1 MNWNAVLPEIV
12 LSIAVL
18 IIFLTDLFFEKR
30 HYKFGMFLSG
40 FAPILALLSLP
51 FVSFPA
57 KAFFDVFYVEN
68 TNIIGKGIL
77 YLITSLS
84 ILSSYDYFKRK
95 NSEYGELGYLMLVSS
110 LGLSLL
116 MSSANLGLLFISLE
130 LSSITLYI
138 LIGLFRKDYLSKEA
152 SYKYLVMG
160 TVGTSMLAFGSV
172 FYYASTGSLFLK
184 RYSETNSLFLLGL
197 LLILSAIALKV
208 SSVPFHFWTPDAYEG
223 APTPI
228 TAYLSTAPKLSLYF
242 LLVNMASYF
251 SHMKVWFV
259 LIGLFALL
267 SMFYASFVA
276 YAQKSVKRLLAY
288 SSIAHAGYFLLGLVS
303 VDKTLSSALLFYV
316 SVYTFAALGSFV
328 ILAIFEKRDGF
339 SHTFSDYKGIG
350 RYDTLLASF
359 LSLFL
364 FAMIGIPPMALFVG
378 KLGIFM
384 GLLKLDL
391 MLLAVLFLIFSLI
404 SAGYYLRV
412 VVYMFMESGEKRW
425 HKLYLSSG
433 ETLTILVC
441 LLAIF
446 ILGLFPNLLYEL
458 IIKGL

>member
-1 MNWNAVLPEIV
+1 MNWNAILPEIV
-12 LSIAVL
+12 LSVGIL
-18 IIFLTDLFFEKR
+18 IIFLTDLFFDKR
-30 HYKFGMFLSG
+30 YYKFNMFLSG
-40 FAPILALLSLP
+40 FVPLFAFLSLP
-51 FVSFPA
+51 LVNLPA
-57 KAFFDVFYVEN
+57 KAFFDVFHIEN
-68 TNIIGKGIL
+68 TNLIGKGVL

-84 ILSSYDYFKRK
+84 ILSSYDYFRRK

-116 MSSANLGLLFISLE
+116 MSSDNLGLLFISLE
-130 LSSITLYI
+130 LSSVTLYI
-138 LIGLFRKDYLSKEA
+138 LIGLFRRDYLSKEA
-152 SYKYLVMG
+152 SYKYLVIG

-172 FYYASTGSLFLK
+172 FYYASTGGLFL
-184 RYSETNSLFLLGL
+184 RTYNEDNSLFLLGL
-197 LLILSAIALKV
+197 LLILSALALKV

-228 TAYLSTAPKLSLYF
+228 TAYLSTAPKLALYF

-251 SHMKVWFV
+251 SHMKAWFV
-259 LIGLFALL
+259 LIGFFAIL

-303 VDKTLSSALLFYV
+303 IDKTLSSALLFYV

-328 ILAIFEKRDGF
+328 ILAVFEKRDGF
-339 SHTFSDYKGIG
+339 SHALSDYKGIG
-350 RYDTLLASF
+350 RHDTLLASF
-359 LSLFL
+359 LSLLF

-391 MLLAVLFLIFSLI
+391 MLLAVLFLIFSLV

-412 VVYMFMESGEKRW
+412 VVYMFMESGENKW
-425 HKLYLSSG
+425 HKLHLSFG
-433 ETLTILVC
+433 EAFTILVC
-441 LLAIF
+441 ILAVF
-446 ILGLFPNLLYEL
+446 ILGLFPNLLYDL
-458 IIKGL
+458 ITKGL